1 MVRKLK
7 DLIID
12 LIVNIVLDYVRKTVH
27 NPFTTNIHG
36 GGGGFCKT
44 NPLKL
49 LNIPKSNFFSKV
61 NHFKSFLVKMQ
72 VLKMDSFTRIF
83 QGFCYSGPQLSA
95 IDRFDSNL

>member
-49 LNIPKSNFFSKV
+49 LNKIYEIYLRV
-61 NHFKSFLVKMQ
+61 IFLVK
-72 VLKMDSFTRIF
+72 LII
-83 QGFCYSGPQLSA
+83 LN
-95 IDRFDSNL
+95 RF